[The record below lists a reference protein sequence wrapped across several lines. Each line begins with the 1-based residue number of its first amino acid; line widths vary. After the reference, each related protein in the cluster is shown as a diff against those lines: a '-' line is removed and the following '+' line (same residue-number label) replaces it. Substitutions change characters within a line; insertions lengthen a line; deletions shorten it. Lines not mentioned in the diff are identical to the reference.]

1 MSLYDT
7 ERIDAAYVKSGWAT
21 LSIYHFDE
29 WKNADEMEMLLRAKL
44 DTYDAFIN
52 SVRFLH
58 SYYMAPV
65 MIELQV
71 SEIAPPAIR
80 RLCADR
86 GVMLLDPTTAD
97 ADSDDGID

>member
-7 ERIDAAYVKSGWAT
+7 ERIDAAHVRDGWAV

-29 WKNADEMEMLLRAKL
+29 WKNSDEMEMFLRAKL
-44 DTYDAFIN
+44 ETYDAFIN

-65 MIELQV
+65 SIELQV

-86 GVMLLDPTTAD
+86 GVMLLDPTTT
-97 ADSDDGID
+97 DGEDFED